1 MALPEKSI
9 LVLLSKNTRVYI
21 VTFPSDLESQV
32 NVEVATSA
40 TQNSFSNVL
49 QLGQEFF
56 LKVKQ
61 EE

>member
-40 TQNSFSNVL
+40 I
-49 QLGQEFF
+49 
-56 LKVKQ
+56 
-61 EE
+61 